1 MKRYYMKLASNHALA
16 AATLIRLSLGVLFFF
31 AGLAKV
37 MNYQSSV
44 QGIIDGASKTWLP
57 LPLLSG
63 FAYLLPYVE
72 LILGILLIAGL
83 MTHVAYLGAG
93 LLLITLEFGVILTGQ
108 YDTAAHNAFY
118 LFMLAIGWT
127 WVGRNPLSLDHLIGW
142 TDDYESAE
150 LSSRC

>member
-1 MKRYYMKLASNHALA
+1 MKRYYMKLAGIHAVA

-37 MNYQSSV
+37 MNYRGSV

-63 FAYLLPYVE
+63 FAYLLPCIE
-72 LILGILLIAGL
+72 LILGTLLIVGL

-93 LLLITLEFGVILTGQ
+93 LLLITLQFGVILTGQ

-118 LFMLAIGWT
+118 LFMLAVGWT
-127 WVGRNPLSLDHLIGW
+127 WVGRNPVSIDRLVGW
-142 TDDYESAE
+142 TDNYKSAE
-150 LSSRC
+150 VSS